1 MSSKK
6 FVVGL
11 LFGISV
17 FSLAGAA
24 MPEPPN
30 PLANSN
36 LTFDQRLEQMKQTDA
51 ALLKATPEERK
62 EYWHKMRDQMKAL
75 SPEDRKLVHEKMKA
89 QWQSITPE
97 QKERM
102 KAERKAFFD
111 GLTPEEQ
118 AEMKARKA
126 KWENMSPEEK
136 QKWHKQASQDQTSS
150 ALVDSAPGHQE
161 TSKPPT
167 GGFFIWVEKGLG
179 TIGLGHPI
187 QGCPLKGHL
196 CGLIKEELA
205 IPRPNVIPKTY
216 KSDKVFCN
224 HFVK

>member
-1 MSSKK
+1 MCSKK

-17 FSLAGAA
+17 FSLVGAVI
-24 MPEPPN
+24 PEPPN
-30 PLANSN
+30 PLANIN

-51 ALLKATPEERK
+51 ALLKATPAERK

-75 SPEDRKLVHEKMKA
+75 SPEDRKLVHEKMRA

-97 QKERM
+97 QKEKM

-118 AEMKARKA
+118 AEMRARKS

-136 QKWHKQASQDQTSS
+136 QKWHKQSS
-150 ALVDSAPGHQE
+150 
-161 TSKPPT
+161 
-167 GGFFIWVEKGLG
+167 
-179 TIGLGHPI
+179 
-187 QGCPLKGHL
+187 
-196 CGLIKEELA
+196 
-205 IPRPNVIPKTY
+205 
-216 KSDKVFCN
+216 
-224 HFVK
+224 

>member
-62 EYWHKMRDQMKAL
+62 EYWHKMRDQMKA
-75 SPEDRKLVHEKMKA
+75 

-136 QKWHKQASQDQTSS
+136 QKWQKQSS
-150 ALVDSAPGHQE
+150 
-161 TSKPPT
+161 
-167 GGFFIWVEKGLG
+167 
-179 TIGLGHPI
+179 
-187 QGCPLKGHL
+187 
-196 CGLIKEELA
+196 
-205 IPRPNVIPKTY
+205 
-216 KSDKVFCN
+216 
-224 HFVK
+224 

>member
-1 MSSKK
+1 VAFSFGLANERTLSRIRMNHNQSERGIMSSKK

-11 LFGISV
+11 LFGISA

-24 MPEPPN
+24 IPEPPS
-30 PLANSN
+30 PLANIN
-36 LTFDQRLEQMKQTDA
+36 LTFDQRLEQMKQTDS

-102 KAERKAFFD
+102 KAERKTFFD

-126 KWENMSPEEK
+126 KWENMSPEER
-136 QKWHKQASQDQTSS
+136 QKWHKQSS
-150 ALVDSAPGHQE
+150 
-161 TSKPPT
+161 
-167 GGFFIWVEKGLG
+167 
-179 TIGLGHPI
+179 
-187 QGCPLKGHL
+187 
-196 CGLIKEELA
+196 
-205 IPRPNVIPKTY
+205 
-216 KSDKVFCN
+216 
-224 HFVK
+224 

>member
-1 MSSKK
+1 MTSKK

-11 LFGISV
+11 LFGISA
-17 FSLAGAA
+17 FSFAYAA
-24 MPEPPN
+24 IPEPPN
-30 PLANSN
+30 PLANIN

-51 ALLKATPEERK
+51 ILLKATPEERK

-97 QKERM
+97 QKEKM

-136 QKWHKQASQDQTSS
+136 QKWHKQSS
-150 ALVDSAPGHQE
+150 
-161 TSKPPT
+161 
-167 GGFFIWVEKGLG
+167 
-179 TIGLGHPI
+179 
-187 QGCPLKGHL
+187 
-196 CGLIKEELA
+196 
-205 IPRPNVIPKTY
+205 
-216 KSDKVFCN
+216 
-224 HFVK
+224 

>member
-1 MSSKK
+1 VVFSFSRSDEVPLASIRMNHYQSEGGIMSSKK
-6 FVVGL
+6 FLVGL

-24 MPEPPN
+24 IPEPPN
-30 PLANSN
+30 PLANIN

-97 QKERM
+97 QKEKM

-118 AEMKARKA
+118 AEMMARKA

-136 QKWHKQASQDQTSS
+136 QKWHKQSS
-150 ALVDSAPGHQE
+150 
-161 TSKPPT
+161 
-167 GGFFIWVEKGLG
+167 
-179 TIGLGHPI
+179 
-187 QGCPLKGHL
+187 
-196 CGLIKEELA
+196 
-205 IPRPNVIPKTY
+205 
-216 KSDKVFCN
+216 
-224 HFVK
+224 

>member
-11 LFGISV
+11 LFGISI

-24 MPEPPN
+24 IPEPPN

-51 ALLKATPEERK
+51 ALLKATPEEPK

-118 AEMKARKA
+118 AEMRARKA

-136 QKWHKQASQDQTSS
+136 QKWHKQSS
-150 ALVDSAPGHQE
+150 
-161 TSKPPT
+161 
-167 GGFFIWVEKGLG
+167 
-179 TIGLGHPI
+179 
-187 QGCPLKGHL
+187 
-196 CGLIKEELA
+196 
-205 IPRPNVIPKTY
+205 
-216 KSDKVFCN
+216 
-224 HFVK
+224 